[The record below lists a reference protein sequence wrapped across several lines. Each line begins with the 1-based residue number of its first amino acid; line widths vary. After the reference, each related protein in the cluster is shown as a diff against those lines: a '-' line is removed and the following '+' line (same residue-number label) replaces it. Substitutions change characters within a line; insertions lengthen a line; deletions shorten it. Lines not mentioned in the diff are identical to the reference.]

1 VRSQGS
7 RRRSVALALLFAVIA
22 GVAFADDLADCN
34 QQQDLDVRIR
44 GCTALMKLPQLA
56 AGDRAI
62 VLQLR
67 GTAYREKKDWERAL
81 ADFNEAM
88 VLAVDEPVKVQT
100 AAGIMLVFTSA
111 PPELR
116 KTAAGRKAIELMER
130 NFQKAKAQK
139 PAVK

>member
-1 VRSQGS
+1 M
-7 RRRSVALALLFAVIA
+7 RSVALVLLFAAIA

-34 QQQDLDVRIR
+34 QPLDLDVRIR
-44 GCTALMKLPQLA
+44 GCTALTKLPQLA
-56 AGDRAI
+56 AGDKAI

-88 VLAVDEPVKVQT
+88 VLAVDQPVKVQT

-116 KTAAGRKAIELMER
+116 NTAAGRKAIDLMEK

-139 PAVK
+139 PAAK

>member
-1 VRSQGS
+1 M
-7 RRRSVALALLFAVIA
+7 RSVALALLFAVIG

-34 QQQDLDVRIR
+34 QQLDLDVRIR

-56 AGDRAI
+56 AGDKAI

-67 GTAYREKKDWERAL
+67 GSAYREKKDWERAL
-81 ADFNEAM
+81 SDFNEAM
-88 VLAVDEPVKVQT
+88 ILAVDEPVRVQT

-116 KTAAGRKAIELMER
+116 KTAAGRKAIDLMER

-139 PAVK
+139 PAAK

>member
-1 VRSQGS
+1 MRC
-7 RRRSVALALLFAVIA
+7 VALALLFSAVA
-22 GVAFADDLADCN
+22 ASAFADDVADCN
-34 QQQDLDVRIR
+34 QQKDVDLRIR
-44 GCTALMKLPQLA
+44 GCSALMKLPQLA

-81 ADFNEAM
+81 ADYNEAM

-116 KTAAGRKAIELMER
+116 KTVAGRRAIDLMEK

-139 PAVK
+139 PAAK

>member
-1 VRSQGS
+1 MKAQGP
-7 RRRSVALALLFAVIA
+7 RMRCVALALLFAAIA
-22 GVAFADDLADCN
+22 GSAFADDLSDCN
-34 QQQDLDVRIR
+34 QKQDLDVRIR
-44 GCTALMKLPQLA
+44 GCTGLMKLPQLA
-56 AGDRAI
+56 PGDKAI

-81 ADFNEAM
+81 TDFNEAM
-88 VLAVDEPVKVQT
+88 ILAVDEPVKIQT

-116 KTAAGRKAIELMER
+116 KTATGRKSVDLMEK

-139 PAVK
+139 PAAK